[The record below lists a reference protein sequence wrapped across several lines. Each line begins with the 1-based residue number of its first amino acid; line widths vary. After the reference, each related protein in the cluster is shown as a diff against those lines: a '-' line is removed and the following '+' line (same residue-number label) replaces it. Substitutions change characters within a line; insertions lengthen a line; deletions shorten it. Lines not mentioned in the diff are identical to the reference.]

1 MQSRTI
7 LGLLGASLAAALV
20 GCGGDDE
27 LTSKFPGVKS
37 GTLEQSWTIEGAR
50 DPMKCQQYRADRMR
64 IVYANEGACR
74 ALGYARE
81 ELIGAPAAIVFA
93 DIDEAGLVAEYRRL
107 VESGEATGI
116 DRRSFRRKDGGTFP
130 VEVSRQLLRKLRR
143 GHWWCRKSSTCT
155 A

>member
-64 IVYANEGACR
+64 IVVFDAKGEVHATEFAPCGDFQKTLELQTDTYSGNATFVDGT
-74 ALGYARE
+74 GYPVSRSLPIQQFTILE
-81 ELIGAPAAIVFA
+81 
-93 DIDEAGLVAEYRRL
+93 
-107 VESGEATGI
+107 
-116 DRRSFRRKDGGTFP
+116 DRRIPISVDFTQADMTP
-130 VEVSRQLLRKLRR
+130 P
-143 GHWWCRKSSTCT
+143 
-155 A
+155 